1 MAVDFLSML
10 YEKGFSYSTVNTARS
25 MLSSILQL
33 NVNSSLPFGQLPIV
47 KRFMKGIFE
56 LRPAL
61 PRYKS
66 IWDLSIV
73 FNFFR
78 KQPPASVLSLKDLT
92 LKLTFL
98 LCLLS
103 GQRCQTIKYLTTE
116 NMELSTNKCVFKVTN
131 KVKQTRLGTHITP
144 LQYLAYPNDD
154 KLCVVTHLKEYLTRS
169 GVFRNGNTQ
178 LLLSHVKPHGPV
190 SRDSISRWCKTVLST
205 SFLADNNASIKEIM
219 LSAGWSSETT
229 FQKYYHK
236 PSESSFNFG
245 KAILDSYSAK

>member
-33 NVNSSLPFGQLPIV
+33 NINSSLPFGQLPIV
-47 KRFMKGIFE
+47 KHFMKGIFE

-73 FNFFR
+73 FNVFR

-116 NMELSTNKCVFKVTN
+116 NMSLSTNKCGFKVTN

-144 LQYLAYPNDD
+144 LQYLAYPNDGIVCCYTF
-154 KLCVVTHLKEYLTRS
+154 K
-169 GVFRNGNTQ
+169 G
-178 LLLSHVKPHGPV
+178 
-190 SRDSISRWCKTVLST
+190 IS
-205 SFLADNNASIKEIM
+205 D
-219 LSAGWSSETT
+219 
-229 FQKYYHK
+229 
-236 PSESSFNFG
+236 
-245 KAILDSYSAK
+245 